1 MAATQNQS
9 VQREPRE
16 GQQKEKERGEGKQN
30 TKLEGKKK
38 KVCKYPREITQKRQE
53 IGVRV
58 CVEIDGEK
66 KKALQD
72 NALEFDFTTT
82 AETSRNTFDIKP
94 VSIAEIT

>member
-38 KVCKYPREITQKRQE
+38 GCKYPREITQKRQRLGE
-53 IGVRV
+53 SV
-58 CVEIDGEK
+58 CGDRWGE